1 MPISQSVLNER
12 KQPNV
17 LLAEGYEFLCDVLQ
31 RFLDDD
37 LTERETF
44 LLARLDDGSYQV
56 ERVDRITSHLARQA
70 ADEQYREIYRPLADL
85 AWLKV
90 KQVADVNGQMTDKE
104 VVDWKRRGKGQ
115 ALVVVD
121 GDTFLALVYEPKA
134 MRSGVRKSL
143 RELFPDGIG
152 GSHAAMGEESRDSP
166 VEESFVIGKEL
177 EAIQPVFERNFAM
190 ATPATPLEMAMP
202 ILERLEVAP
211 IAAEESQ
218 PPAFALN
225 VPFHTDIR
233 FANWL
238 KPGQTRPLTVQLTKE
253 KAVASVS
260 AGVVNV
266 GFAEE
271 FTAETLHIHLDAPT
285 FSERTETWRKAI
297 EVYSFQD
304 SDKATF
310 ILTAGQ
316 EEGERQISIDFRHRD
331 RLIGNTRF
339 VVRVSSQ
346 EPVSAGPAAADAL
359 TFRQPPSPVEIPQFP
374 PPPPDVEIRIRADG
388 KRLTFELS
396 SPHQVVDAANASM
409 GGVEMAVEPLAYM
422 QERYAELN
430 PWAGGQPTDA
440 SVIAEIT
447 DRLTAIGNN
456 LFINLFPDKLKR
468 TYWKLVKLR
477 QQGVLKSLHIVSDEP
492 WIPWEMVK
500 PVDLDEDEADDFLAE
515 GWQVSRWLAGPG
527 QVDRMRIDTARLVAP
542 GTDLTQVKREVDFFG
557 TLSARSITI
566 GETLRQLAQVRQ
578 IAKEGVELLHFS
590 THGRLNAKSIDSSS
604 IVLEDNAELRPD
616 DLVGEAVFGLRKRRP
631 LVFMNTC
638 HGARMGF
645 SLAGLGGWAGQM
657 INQVKAGVF
666 IGAQWEVDD
675 VLAADF
681 ALRFYTEL
689 QNGLTLGEAFHAARQ
704 EIRQKAPANSTW
716 LAYTLYGDPNIRVTW
731 GAGAGA
737 GAGGSGGSDQ

>member
-1 MPISQSVLNER
+1 MSISQSVLDEH
-12 KQPNV
+12 KQSNV

-31 RFLDDD
+31 RFLDNDSPPP
-37 LTERETF
+37 ERETF
-44 LLARLDDGSYQV
+44 LLARLDDGSYCVQ
-56 ERVDRITSHLARQA
+56 RVDRINAYLSRQD
-70 ADEQYREIYRPLADL
+70 ADRQYRELYRPLADL
-85 AWLKV
+85 NWPKV
-90 KQVADVNGQMTDKE
+90 KQVMDVNGPMTDKE
-104 VVDWKRRGKGQ
+104 VADWKRRRKGQ

-121 GDTFLALVYEPKA
+121 GENFLALIYEPEP
-134 MRSGVRKSL
+134 MRSGPGKSL

-152 GSHAAMGEESRDSP
+152 SVHAAMAEESSALP
-166 VEESFVIGKEL
+166 AEESFAPAKGL
-177 EAIQPVFERNFAM
+177 EEIQPVFERELAM
-190 ATPATPLEMAMP
+190 AAPVEALEMVVP
-202 ILERLEVAP
+202 VLEVLSLPTIAP
-211 IAAEESQ
+211 DESQ
-218 PPAFALN
+218 PPAFALS

-253 KAVASVS
+253 KATTSIS

-266 GFAEE
+266 GFVEE
-271 FTAETLHIHLDAPT
+271 FTAETLHIHLDAPN
-285 FSERTETWRKAI
+285 FSERTNTWQKAV

-316 EEGERQISIDFRHRD
+316 DEGERQISIDFRHRD

-339 VVRVSSQ
+339 VVQVSSQ

-359 TFRQPPSPVEIPQFP
+359 TFRQPPSAVEIPQFP

-396 SPHQVVDAANASM
+396 SPHQAVDASNAPM
-409 GGVEMAVEPLAYM
+409 GGVEMTVEPLAYM
-422 QERYAELN
+422 QERYDELN
-430 PWAGGQPTDA
+430 QWAGGQPADA
-440 SVIAEIT
+440 SVIAEIS

-468 TYWKLVKLR
+468 AYWKLVKLR
-477 QQGVLKSLHIVSDEP
+477 KQGVLKSLHIVSDEP

-500 PVDLDEDEADDFLAE
+500 PVDMDEDEADDFLAQ

-527 QVDRMRIDTARLVAP
+527 QVDRLRIDTARLVAP
-542 GTDLTQVKREVDFFG
+542 STDLTQVKREVDFFG
-557 TLSARSITI
+557 TLPARRIAI

-604 IVLEDNAELRPD
+604 IMLENNTELRPD

-657 INQVKAGVF
+657 INQVKAGIF

-675 VLAADF
+675 ALAADF
-681 ALRFYTEL
+681 ALRFYSEL
-689 QNGLTLGEAFHAARQ
+689 QNGETLGSAFHTARQ
-704 EIRQKAPANSTW
+704 EIREKAPANSTW
-716 LAYTLYGDPNIRVTW
+716 LAYTLYGDPNIRVAW
-731 GAGAGA
+731 GRG
-737 GAGGSGGSDQ
+737 GGSDQ